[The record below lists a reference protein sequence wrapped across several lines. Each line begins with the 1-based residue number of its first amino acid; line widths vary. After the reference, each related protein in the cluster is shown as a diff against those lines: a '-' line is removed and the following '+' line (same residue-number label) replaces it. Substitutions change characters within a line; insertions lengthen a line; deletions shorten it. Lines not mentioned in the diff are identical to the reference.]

1 MVRGLNRTTSSLNRS
16 ENKAGKQPVAIF
28 SFRMES
34 RPRSAGRSSVSAAA
48 YVLAAEMTDARTG
61 EITDE
66 SKKGGV
72 FDAFTLGPAGDNL
85 DPHKLWSAVEMHHKR
100 RDAVPARLF
109 ICALPNELTHEQNT
123 EFVKEFVANFTKE
136 YGVAATCGM
145 HLPDRGGDE
154 RNVHAHIVYSACSI
168 EPGLEM
174 KFGKKV
180 VELDPICM
188 RQAKLE
194 PPADKLRKKWE
205 VAVNAAL
212 AKHGFDERVDCR
224 SLKEQHAEAVA
235 AGDVQKAAKLDR
247 APTSHL
253 GAAATGFE
261 RRTGKRSQIRKDA
274 ETALKPSRKTIA
286 LLKRQK
292 AKLERVAGIREAPAT
307 LSQIKEK
314 GVKSVRGVKQP
325 ERVKTAFV
333 APASMSALIDSR
345 AVVKTDLTRSQEMLK
360 DKQRLHALKRA
371 ALETLSAERQ
381 AQYKTAQERKAYK
394 TAGVDGKMHSLLN
407 EAQRLVLEF
416 WAQVLAN
423 IAQNTANREIAKLHA
438 KIDASEVKYQ
448 ALLAQLAESKAEVK
462 KKEAQTAKENAEII
476 EAERAKLELEK
487 LDKNIALLA
496 AEKYKETKATHASV
510 LEQSVRLG
518 SIERIGA
525 ILKLNG
531 NISPR
536 TVVFAAA
543 SEDPKIIRLLK
554 GGMSAVELEKMLT
567 ENIPDDAKKQLEDAV
582 PLKTASVAGKTSN
595 LERSRALLAS
605 AAAGRRDEDEEAAG
619 TPGPGS
625 SSGPKFG

>member
-123 EFVKEFVANFTKE
+123 EFVKEFVASFTKE

-154 RNVHAHIVYSACSI
+154 RNVHAHIVYTACSV
-168 EPGLEM
+168 EPGQDL

-194 PPADKLRKKWE
+194 PPADKLRKQWE
-205 VAVNAAL
+205 IAVNAAL
-212 AKHGFDERVDCR
+212 AKNGFDERVDCR

-325 ERVKTAFV
+325 ERVKTGV
-333 APASMSALIDSR
+333 VIPASMSALIDSR

-394 TAGVDGKMHSLLN
+394 TAGTDGKMHSLLN

-438 KIDASEVKYQ
+438 KIDEAEVKYQ
-448 ALLAQLAESKAEVK
+448 ILLAQLAESKAEVK
-462 KKEAQTAKENAEII
+462 RNEAQAEKENAEII
-476 EAERAKLELEK
+476 EAQRAKLEVEK
-487 LDKNIALLA
+487 LDENIRKLKNG
-496 AEKYKETKATHASV
+496 EKTKASRESV
-510 LEQSVRLG
+510 LEQSARLG
-518 SIERIGA
+518 SIERVHEALALG
-525 ILKLNG
+525 G
-531 NISPR
+531 DISHR
-536 TVVFAAA
+536 TFAFAAQA
-543 SEDPKIIRLLK
+543 DDPRVMRALK
-554 GGMSAVELEKMLT
+554 GGMTEEDVEKVMKALDVA
-567 ENIPDDAKKQLEDAV
+567 DDVKQKLDEAV
-582 PLKTASVAGKTSN
+582 PMKPPSEKTSN

-605 AAAGRRDEDEEAAG
+605 AASGRRDEDEEAAG

-625 SSGPKFG
+625 SSGHKFG